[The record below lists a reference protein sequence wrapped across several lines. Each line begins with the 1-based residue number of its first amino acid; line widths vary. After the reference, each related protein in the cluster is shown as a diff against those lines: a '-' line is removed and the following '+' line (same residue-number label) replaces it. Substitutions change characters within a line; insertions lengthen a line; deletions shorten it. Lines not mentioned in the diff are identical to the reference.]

1 MTSMEYRYLGKS
13 GLMVSCLSLGGW
25 VTYGGQVSPEVAQM
39 CMKAA
44 YDNGINFFDTAEVY
58 SGGQCEIDMG
68 VAIRKFGWK
77 RSDLVISTKL
87 FWGGKGPND
96 RGLSRKHIVEGT
108 DASLKRLQLD
118 YVDLLYAH
126 RPDPDTPME
135 EIVRAFNFVIEQGKA
150 FYWGTSEWSGQQIC
164 EAHAVA
170 QRLNLIAPLME
181 QPQYNMFHRDRVEK
195 EYLPLYKNFGMG
207 ATTWSPLASG
217 LLSGKYND
225 GIPPDSRL
233 AIEDNAVMKRLR
245 ESLESED
252 GRVKIQKVAQ
262 LGHLAQQLG
271 CTTAQLSLAWCL
283 KNPNLSS
290 VITGASRPS
299 QIEENVKAL
308 QVVPLLTEE
317 VMEAI
322 EGVLM
327 NRPVLDYNFRS
338 S

>member
-1 MTSMEYRYLGKS
+1 MTAMEYRYLGKS
-13 GLMVSCLSLGGW
+13 
-25 VTYGGQVSPEVAQM
+25 GQVSPEVAQM
-39 CMKAA
+39 CMKTAF
-44 YDNGINFFDTAEVY
+44 DNGINFFDTAEVY

-108 DASLKRLQLD
+108 DASLKRLQLE

-150 FYWGTSEWSGQQIC
+150 FYWGTSEWSAQQIC

-225 GIPPDSRL
+225 GVPPDSRL

-245 ESLESED
+245 ESLDSDD
-252 GRVKIQKVAQ
+252 GRVKISKVAQ

-308 QVVPLLTEE
+308 QVVPLLSEE

-322 EGVLM
+322 EAVLL